1 MTDAEPGAAPKGR
14 SVREAVGVFHD
25 ANALEAAI
33 DELLDSGFERAEI
46 SLLASD
52 KTIEDK
58 LGHAYQK
65 VAELENDSGAPRV
78 AYVDRDSVVEGK
90 TGMIGGLAYVGALA
104 AAGAVVASGGTL
116 AAVIAAAVGAGGA
129 GGVLGTFA
137 ARWIGRDHANSM
149 QNQIDK
155 GGLLLWVH
163 IRDDEHEKRAV
174 DILSRHSADDV
185 HVHDLPAQ
193 IGPEGDPLSNWQPDP
208 FLPSAKV

>member
-1 MTDAEPGAAPKGR
+1 MTDVEPEAAPQGHA
-14 SVREAVGVFHD
+14 VREAVGVFHD
-25 ANALEAAI
+25 ANALEAAV
-33 DELLDSGFERAEI
+33 DELLESGFERGEI

-52 KTIEDK
+52 RTVEDK
-58 LGHAYQK
+58 LGHAYRK
-65 VAELENDSGAPRV
+65 VTEMEDDTGAPRV
-78 AYVDRDSVVEGK
+78 AYVDRDSLIEGK

-137 ARWIGRDHANSM
+137 ARWIGRDHATSM
-149 QNQIDK
+149 QNQLDK

-163 IRDDEHEKRAV
+163 VRDQDHEKRAV

-193 IGPEGDPLSNWQPDP
+193 VEPEGDPLSRWQPDP
-208 FLPSAKV
+208 FLPGAKV